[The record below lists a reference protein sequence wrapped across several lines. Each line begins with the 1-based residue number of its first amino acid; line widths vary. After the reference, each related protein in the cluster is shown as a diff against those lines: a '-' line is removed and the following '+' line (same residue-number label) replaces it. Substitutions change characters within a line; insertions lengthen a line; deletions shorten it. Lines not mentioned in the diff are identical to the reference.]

1 MNEGANHTRG
11 EPKGDQSLVRRGR
24 RIAPQPRA
32 RKRSIG
38 QIAAGVGIVAFAALA
53 LVGPTGISAW
63 ADSRQKL
70 EHRGA
75 ELAQLQAE
83 RDRIANRVE
92 LLDPDNADPDLV
104 GELLR
109 NNLNVAHPDEIV
121 VPRD

>member
-1 MNEGANHTRG
+1 MNDADTSGPQA
-11 EPKGDQSLVRRGR
+11 PKGDQSLVRRGR
-24 RIAPQPRA
+24 RVVAPPRA
-32 RKRSIG
+32 RRRGLG
-38 QIAAGVGIVAFAALA
+38 QVAAAAGVIAFAALA
-53 LVGPTGISAW
+53 LVGPTGVSAW

-70 EHRGA
+70 EHR
-75 ELAQLQAE
+75 ETQLADLRAE

-92 LLDPDNADPDLV
+92 LLDPENADPDLV

>member
-1 MNEGANHTRG
+1 MTNRGDQARG
-11 EPKGDQSLVRRGR
+11 EQMGDSGLVRRGR
-24 RIAPQPRA
+24 KIAAQPRA
-32 RKRSIG
+32 RQRSLGQMAAAIG
-38 QIAAGVGIVAFAALA
+38 VIAFAALA
-53 LVGPTGISAW
+53 LVGPTGVSAC

-70 EHRGA
+70 EHREA
-75 ELAQLQAE
+75 ELAELRAE
-83 RDRIANRVE
+83 RDRIANRVD